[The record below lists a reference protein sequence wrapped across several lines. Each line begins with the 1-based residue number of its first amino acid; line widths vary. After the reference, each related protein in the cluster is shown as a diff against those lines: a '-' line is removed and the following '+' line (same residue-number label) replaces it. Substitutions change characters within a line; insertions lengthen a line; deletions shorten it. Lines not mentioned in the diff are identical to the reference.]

1 MKIAII
7 RRKFTAFGGAE
18 NFILRASSGLSQLGI
33 NFFIISELWQKN
45 ANNSKNIHWILAKSH
60 GLFRFSKLLSFQKSV
75 MKIISL
81 NNFDLIQSH
90 ERLTGVDIY
99 RLGDGIHAA
108 WIDRM
113 KKISPWYKKAWLSID
128 PYHQKIIRIE
138 KEMSED
144 KSLFYVANS
153 DLVKYEL
160 YKYYLSLIHI

>member
-33 NFFIISELWQKN
+33 NFFIISELWKRN
-45 ANNSKNIHWILAKSH
+45 AHQSKNIQWIEAKSH
-60 GLFRFSKLLSFQKSV
+60 GLFRFTKFIRFQKSV
-75 MKIISL
+75 RKIIAL

-108 WIDRM
+108 WIDRL
-113 KKISPWYKKAWLSID
+113 KEISPWYKKAWLSTGSKHEDWWLLCRQLLID
-128 PYHQKIIRIE
+128 K
-138 KEMSED
+138 
-144 KSLFYVANS
+144 
-153 DLVKYEL
+153 VKLNFL
-160 YKYYLSLIHI
+160 Y